1 MQVYAG
7 CYIQTN
13 TLKTLCS
20 SETESCVVWY
30 LVDVLNNH
38 AASIF
43 SVEIFYSENGGVE
56 QSNIGPDSCENRNF
70 I

>member
-1 MQVYAG
+1 MF
-7 CYIQTN
+7 
-13 TLKTLCS
+13 

-30 LVDVLNNH
+30 EVDVLNNH

-43 SVEIFYSENGGVE
+43 IVEIFYSENGGVE
-56 QSNIGPDSCENRNF
+56 QSNTDPDSCENLNF